1 MQFNEIERTRN
12 EYELIGELAFNSS
25 TTSKTKPRIPNAFDN
40 GRMNQRIW
48 SGLAVTLMT
57 TALGTATSGYAQQT
71 QAVDQGS
78 EGSRSTA
85 QVQPRPITATVASDP
100 SPVRPTDVMKVGELQ
115 SQSATAVPG
124 EVIAKIHAYESAGRQ
139 AVTLYVRSIPVL
151 TFLGLAPIA
160 ADGIKMGE
168 APSGGSG
175 IPQNSYQKSASR
187 NQVSEDTTTIG
198 QPSAASDTLNRY
210 NDPVW
215 RATAVAARLN
225 QLNRDN
231 VDAKAIAASWNAECN
246 CYSIK
251 VNNQELVRINDS
263 TILPDTT
270 KNPAEDAL
278 QATNRLR
285 RLMGNAPPLRE
296 IAGKPS
302 PRRPATAQ
310 VSLGPIRLRLSGVAS
325 WYGPGFH
332 GNRSASGEIYNQNA
346 MTAAHKSLP
355 FGTAV
360 QVTNLDNG
368 RSVVVR
374 INDRGPYIH
383 GRVIDLSAA
392 AARVLGLMQTGIAP
406 VQLEVLNDPQRVA
419 ADSY

>member
-1 MQFNEIERTRN
+1 
-12 EYELIGELAFNSS
+12 
-25 TTSKTKPRIPNAFDN
+25 
-40 GRMNQRIW
+40 
-48 SGLAVTLMT
+48 
-57 TALGTATSGYAQQT
+57 
-71 QAVDQGS
+71 
-78 EGSRSTA
+78 
-85 QVQPRPITATVASDP
+85 
-100 SPVRPTDVMKVGELQ
+100 
-115 SQSATAVPG
+115 
-124 EVIAKIHAYESAGRQ
+124 
-139 AVTLYVRSIPVL
+139 
-151 TFLGLAPIA
+151 
-160 ADGIKMGE
+160 
-168 APSGGSG
+168 
-175 IPQNSYQKSASR
+175 
-187 NQVSEDTTTIG
+187 
-198 QPSAASDTLNRY
+198 
-210 NDPVW
+210 
-215 RATAVAARLN
+215 
-225 QLNRDN
+225 

>member
-1 MQFNEIERTRN
+1 
-12 EYELIGELAFNSS
+12 
-25 TTSKTKPRIPNAFDN
+25 
-40 GRMNQRIW
+40 
-48 SGLAVTLMT
+48 
-57 TALGTATSGYAQQT
+57 
-71 QAVDQGS
+71 
-78 EGSRSTA
+78 
-85 QVQPRPITATVASDP
+85 
-100 SPVRPTDVMKVGELQ
+100 
-115 SQSATAVPG
+115 
-124 EVIAKIHAYESAGRQ
+124 
-139 AVTLYVRSIPVL
+139 
-151 TFLGLAPIA
+151 
-160 ADGIKMGE
+160 
-168 APSGGSG
+168 
-175 IPQNSYQKSASR
+175 
-187 NQVSEDTTTIG
+187 
-198 QPSAASDTLNRY
+198 
-210 NDPVW
+210 
-215 RATAVAARLN
+215 
-225 QLNRDN
+225 
-231 VDAKAIAASWNAECN
+231 
-246 CYSIK
+246 

-310 VSLGPIRLRLSGVAS
+310 VSLGPIRLRLSGMAS